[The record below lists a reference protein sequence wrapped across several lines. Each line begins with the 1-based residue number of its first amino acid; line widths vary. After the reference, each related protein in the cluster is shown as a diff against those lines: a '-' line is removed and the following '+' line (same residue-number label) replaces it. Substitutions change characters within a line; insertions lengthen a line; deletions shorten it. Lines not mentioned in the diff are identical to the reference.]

1 MVGLIEIMDEV
12 LGTNEHFL
20 FGKWIES
27 AID

>member
-1 MVGLIEIMDEV
+1 MVGLIETMNEI

-27 AID
+27 AIG